1 MTSWAKKSR
10 KIKKSFGAQWGF
22 LLEYQIMPI
31 LQRCMMPYKTV
42 ARFMSHRMRKC
53 AKCSKKQNFGRFYD
67 VTIKCF
73 AKFLY
78 LRIRWDIN
86 RATVL

>member
-10 KIKKSFGAQWGF
+10 KIKKSFGAQLGF

-42 ARFMSHRMRKC
+42 ARFMSHRMRKYGNT
-53 AKCSKKQNFGRFYD
+53 KLSE
-67 VTIKCF
+67 
-73 AKFLY
+73 
-78 LRIRWDIN
+78 DILTLKSGTF
-86 RATVL
+86 TVKISCLNYVE